1 MNKTFTILWIDDEH
15 DHEALEPFIIQ
26 AESKGIFLEGYS
38 NFKEGFEVLEN
49 DLLRFDGV
57 LLDALFFFDEN
68 SETPNTKGLGAAIGK
83 LNELKNKKLLP
94 YFILSGQSTFT
105 DKQNDILEANDLKCY
120 NKKKLS
126 EVKTLLDNIIRES
139 EELEINQLKHKYPKQ
154 FEMCSDNYLGKKH
167 FDRLYHLVLGI
178 ENPNQIKIAQD
189 SLNGIRKIIEA
200 VFTKLNEI
208 GCIPDEI
215 IQDQGWINGSG
226 IFLSGKHRDY
236 IHKQEVIHPVVAFNI
251 FKILSVTQDGSHN
264 EGKSL
269 GVDAYMASNTN
280 TFLYQS
286 VALLLLDTLDYMKSF
301 IDNNA
306 DKTLNQLKWEA
317 IEPSTSATNEWIS
330 GKISRIAFNNYGTF
344 QPNGSGRT
352 ISVLPQIME
361 KYDLSLEQNIEVT
374 TKPSVCGTKTFID
387 EIRLTI

>member
-26 AESKGIFLEGYS
+26 AESKGIFLEGYN
-38 NFKEGFEVLEN
+38 NFKKGFEVLEN

-68 SETPNTKGLGAAIGK
+68 SETPNTKGLGAALGK

-94 YFILSGQSTFT
+94 YFILSGQSSFT

-120 NKKKLS
+120 NKKKIS
-126 EVKTLLDNIIRES
+126 DVKKLLDNIISES
-139 EELEINQLKHKYPKQ
+139 EGLDVNQLKHRYPKQ

-167 FDRLYHLVLGI
+167 FDRLHHLVLGL
-178 ENPNQIKIAQD
+178 ENPAQIIIAQD

-200 VFTKLNEI
+200 VFIKLNEI

-215 IQDQGWINGSG
+215 IHDQGWINGSG
-226 IFLSGKHRDY
+226 KFLSGRHRDY
-236 IHKQEVIHPVVAFNI
+236 LHKHEVIHPVVAFNI
-251 FKILSVTQDGSHN
+251 FKILNVTQDGSHN

-269 GVDAYMASNTN
+269 GVDAYMASNKN

-286 VALLLLDTLDYMKSF
+286 VVLLLLDTLDYMKTF

-306 DKTLNQLKWEA
+306 DKALNQLKWEA
-317 IEPSTSATNEWIS
+317 KPSTNSLSNEWIR
-330 GKISRIAFNNYGTF
+330 GEISRIADNNYGTF
-344 QPNGSGRT
+344 QPEDGGNT
-352 ISVLPQIME
+352 ISILPEIIAQYSLTADQI
-361 KYDLSLEQNIEVT
+361 IEVT
-374 TKPSVCGTKTFID
+374 TKPSRCGTKTFID
-387 EIRLTI
+387 EIRLSR